1 MSERIK
7 VVFCTDGIFPHTVG
21 GIQKH
26 TRLLV
31 EELAQMKVV
40 DLYVIHQHHDKKVF
54 DASLNV
60 KEIGLQRGKQYWS
73 YLYNE
78 YRYSKQVY
86 NELKKMP
93 DAIVYAQGLS
103 VWYNISKLK
112 NKIIVNPHGL
122 EFYQAITPRTKFK
135 ALRFAAIFNHLF
147 EKATKVVSL
156 GGRLT
161 NLLHKNIAGSEHKVV
176 VLPNAINLPEKKFN
190 RTRFENKPMQI
201 LFVGR
206 FAANKGINILM
217 DAAQQLNRSGYIN
230 ELQFHLVGKGPLFEH
245 FTSTVKEPNIIYHGF
260 ADDAA
265 LNKLYEDSDI
275 FVLPTFFEGMPTVVL
290 EAMGYSLPIIVTD
303 TGATTEMVDDNN
315 GYIINK
321 ADVKSLVNA
330 IVQFYQMD
338 VAKKKQLA
346 DYSYKKVHDNFTWS
360 VVAQKHYELFKTIA
374 AGKT

>member
-31 EELAQMKVV
+31 EELARMKVV

-60 KEIGLQRGKQYWS
+60 KEIGLKRGKQYWS
-73 YLYNE
+73 YLFNE

-86 NELKKMP
+86 HELKKMP
-93 DAIVYAQGLS
+93 EAIVYAQGMA
-103 VWYNISKLK
+103 VWYGIGKLK

-122 EFYQAITPRTKFK
+122 EFYQAITRSTKFK
-135 ALRFAAIFNHLF
+135 ALRFAAVFNYLF
-147 EKATKVVSL
+147 SKATKVVSL

-161 NLLHKNIAGSEHKVV
+161 NLLHKNISGSENKVII
-176 VLPNAINLPEKKFN
+176 LPNAINLPEKKFN
-190 RTRFENKPMQI
+190 RIHFENKPMQI

-206 FAANKGINILM
+206 FAPNKGINILM

-230 ELQFHLVGKGPLFEH
+230 ELQFHFVGKGPLFGL
-245 FTSTVKEPNIIYHGF
+245 FTSTVKAPNIIYHGF
-260 ADDAA
+260 ADDAT
-265 LNKLYEDSDI
+265 LNKLYEQSDI

-290 EAMGYSLPIIVTD
+290 EAMAYSLPIIVTD

-321 ADVKSLVNA
+321 ADVTSLVNA
-330 IVQFYQMD
+330 IVQFYQMNPT
-338 VAKKKQLA
+338 KKKQLA

-360 VVAQKHYELFKTIA
+360 VIAQKHYELFKNITT
-374 AGKT
+374 GKT

>member
-1 MSERIK
+1 MSEKLK
-7 VVFCTDGIFPHTVG
+7 VFFCTDGVFPHTVG

-31 EELAQMKVV
+31 EELARMKVV

-54 DASLNV
+54 DASLNI
-60 KEIGLQRGKQYWS
+60 KEIGLKRSKQYWS

-86 NELKKMP
+86 QELKKMP

-103 VWYNISKLK
+103 VWYGIKRLR

-122 EFYQAITPRTKFK
+122 EFFQAITPRTKFK
-135 ALRFAAIFNHLF
+135 ALRFAAIFNYLF
-147 EKATKVVSL
+147 ANAARVVSL

-161 NLLHKNIAGSEHKVV
+161 ALLHKNISGSENKVV
-176 VLPNAINLPEKKFN
+176 VLPNAINLPENKFN
-190 RTRFENKPMQI
+190 RNEFNKMPMQL

-217 DAAQQLNRSGYIN
+217 DAATQLNREGYIN
-230 ELQFHLVGKGPLFEH
+230 ELQFHLVGKGPLFDH
-245 FTSTVKEPNIIYHGF
+245 FTSTVKEKNIIYHGF
-260 ADDAA
+260 ADDDT
-265 LNKLYEDSDI
+265 LNKLYESSDI

-315 GYIINK
+315 GYIIEK
-321 ADVKSLVNA
+321 ANVKSLKNA
-330 IVQFYQMD
+330 IVQFYQLESE
-338 VAKKKQLA
+338 KKKLMSE
-346 DYSYKKVHDNFTWS
+346 YSYEKVKNNFTWS
-360 VVAQKHYELFKTIA
+360 VVAQKHFALFKSIA
-374 AGKT
+374 ER